1 MLVIALT
8 VVLIA
13 FIQPILSGYDPMET
27 PNINN
32 PSMRF
37 IRPNG
42 EFWFGT
48 DDKGNSLFDAVWA
61 GTRNSLIVSFSA
73 TIITQILGVTVGM
86 FWGFSKRF
94 DAIMIQIYNVLANIP
109 MTLVAM
115 IMMYVLGSGMP
126 QLIFALSV
134 TSWISTAYFIRV
146 QVMIIRDREYNLA
159 SRCLGTS
166 TVKIITHNIFPYL
179 ISVIMTSISRDVPS
193 FISYE
198 VFLSFIGDS
207 PIVAHN
213 GLDFD
218 FPFIN
223 HELRLVGLPEIPRS
237 QQFDSIVIAR
247 NRVFGPK
254 SYSLDA
260 LAKWYG
266 ISLTARAD
274 AHGAL
279 IDAEILAK
287 VYKELE
293 NTAPAPD
300 VSEIIAKQ
308 HADFLAHP
316 KIGANFP
323 HRTFQPHADE
333 LAAHNEFM
341 EKITA

>member
-1 MLVIALT
+1 MGRVICFD
-8 VVLIA
+8 I
-13 FIQPILSGYDPMET
+13 ET
-27 PNINN
+27 TGLEYMRGDRCIEIGAVEMIDGNITDNTFHEYIN
-32 PSMRF
+32 PD
-37 IRPNG
+37 G
-42 EFWFGT
+42 
-48 DDKGNSLFDAVWA
+48 
-61 GTRNSLIVSFSA
+61 
-73 TIITQILGVTVGM
+73 
-86 FWGFSKRF
+86 
-94 DAIMIQIYNVLANIP
+94 
-109 MTLVAM
+109 
-115 IMMYVLGSGMP
+115 
-126 QLIFALSV
+126 
-134 TSWISTAYFIRV
+134 
-146 QVMIIRDREYNLA
+146 
-159 SRCLGTS
+159 
-166 TVKIITHNIFPYL
+166 KIIPPDSYMVHK
-179 ISVIMTSISRDVPS
+179 ISNA
-193 FISYE
+193 
-198 VFLSFIGDS
+198 FLEDKPKMAAVAPRFLEFIGDS

-223 HELRLVGLPEIPRS
+223 HELQLVGLPQIPRE

-300 VSEIIAKQ
+300 VADIIAKQ

-316 KIGANFP
+316 KIGAHFP
-323 HRTFQPHADE
+323 HRQFPAHADE
-333 LAAHNEFM
+333 LDAHNAFM